1 MHSVCEAQQCNYTF
15 SDLTDIPSE
24 TNSKAKGGSGFQV
37 TGPSPLNIFS
47 TEEFCTLAVLQESKT
62 YAAEKLNVC
71 QGCLVL
77 YAYLVDIMWCAIKPH
92 GDISILWLEFFF
104 YKFPCIAFC
113 VFHLK
118 VWNAHYARWFVVIIT
133 ILSCLSLCG
142 VIHMFLC
149 RVSWRKL
156 SLDDVCAACLLS
168 SFAQKCVDA
177 LARWMVTLGAVQKVM
192 SVRCHMCQ
200 DHPKMR

>member
-1 MHSVCEAQQCNYTF
+1 MHSACEEHQCNYTF
-15 SDLTDIPSE
+15 SDLTDVPSE
-24 TNSKAKGGSGFQV
+24 TNSQAKGDSGFQV

-47 TEEFCTLAVLQESKT
+47 AEEFCTLAVLQESKT

-104 YKFPCIAFC
+104 FWIC

-118 VWNAHYARWFVVIIT
+118 VWNAHYARRFVVNFT

-142 VIHMFLC
+142 VIRMFLC

-156 SLDDVCAACLLS
+156 SLHDVFAACLLS
-168 SFAQKCVDA
+168 SFAQKCADA
-177 LARWMVTLGAVQKVM
+177 LARWLVTLGAVQKVM
-192 SVRCHMCQ
+192 SVRCHTCQ
-200 DHPKMR
+200 NHPKMR